1 MKKTLMIAAFA
12 MVAAAVE
19 AQSSS
24 VTSEV
29 SDETTSKYSV
39 ETNSFWSNWFI
50 SAGATYNAFYTAQE
64 KGLNDKPKLFSGAR
78 STLGASV
85 AVGKWFTPGFGLR
98 TKLTGIWGRYVTP
111 DAAGSLKN
119 KSHNSYK
126 YWTAQEQLLFNV
138 SNLLLGYNENR
149 VYNFIPYVGFG
160 VTRNI
165 SANDYAHGWSAGLLN
180 TFKVSP
186 RVAVNLELGMNLS
199 DDRIFDAAQTTH
211 SDYGKSIAGMDRNF
225 SVEVGITYSLGMA
238 GWKKSPDVA
247 AIKALSQH
255 EIDALNQQLR
265 DAEESKK
272 KLELRKNSD
281 IASLQQALADC
292 QAAAS
297 AAQTAQP
304 TAAVAEDKASTLQ
317 PTVLF
322 RLGKSTIDAS
332 QYDSIRR
339 VADYM
344 NNHPDA
350 KVVIRGYASPEGNA
364 ELNQALS
371 VARAESVR
379 KALVTR
385 YKIAADRLT
394 AEGFGATDSLFDDVE
409 FNRIVTFSCLS
420 K

>member
-12 MVAAAVE
+12 MVAAAVK

-29 SDETTSKYSV
+29 SNEPTSKYSV

-50 SAGATYNAFYTAQE
+50 SAGVTYNAFYTAQE
-64 KGLNDKPKLFSGAR
+64 KGLNDKPKLFNGAR
-78 STLGASV
+78 STLGASI
-85 AVGKWFTPGFGLR
+85 AIGKWFTPGFGLR

-111 DAAGSLKN
+111 DATGSLKN

-160 VTRNI
+160 VTRNMT
-165 SANDYAHGWSAGLLN
+165 ANDYAHGWSAGLLN

-186 RVAVNLELGMNLS
+186 RVAINLELGMNLS

-211 SDYGKSIAGMDRNF
+211 SDYGNSIAGMDRHF
-225 SVEVGITYSLGMA
+225 SVEVGLTYSLGRV

-255 EIDALNQQLR
+255 EIDALNQRLR

-272 KLELRKNSD
+272 KLEDRKNAE
-281 IASLQQALADC
+281 IASMQQALADC

-297 AAQTAQP
+297 VAQP
-304 TAAVAEDKASTLQ
+304 TAVTEHKVSTLQ
-317 PTVLF
+317 PTVVF
-322 RLGKSTIDAS
+322 RQGKSTIDAS
-332 QYDSIRR
+332 QYASIEMI
-339 VADYM
+339 AKYM
-344 NNHPDA
+344 RNHPDA
-350 KVVIRGYASPEGNA
+350 KVLIKGYASPEGNA

-394 AEGFGATDSLFDDVE
+394 AEGFGATDSLFDDIE
-409 FNRIVTFSCLS
+409 FNRIVTFSDLS